1 MSKSVIT
8 EASGDRVFAIGDVHG
23 CAMELEALLSHLA
36 KHEGLTSSDLVVFL
50 GDYIDRGPDSK
61 MVIDVLLEFHKT
73 HANTR
78 FLKGNHE
85 DMMLQCLET
94 DDRDIWHTW
103 LSNGGED
110 TLGSLGVSNRFG

>member
-1 MSKSVIT
+1 MTHVIY
-8 EASGDRVFAIGDVHG
+8 AVGDIHG
-23 CAMELEALLSHLA
+23 RIDLLSQLHDHIRDFHQLQY
-36 KHEGLTSSDLVVFL
+36 SDATAEIIYI
-50 GDYIDRGPDSK
+50 GDYIDGGAHSAA
-61 MVIDVLLEFHKT
+61 VIDLLMEG
-73 HANTR
+73 
-78 FLKGNHE
+78 LKGFQSHHLLGNHE